1 MLRYGPLSRRLVQL
15 SLPILVENFLVMTLG
30 TVDTLMLS
38 SLSDN
43 SVAAVGMVN
52 QLVNL
57 VFIVFQVISLG
68 TTILCSQYFGARLHD
83 KVVQVVGVSL
93 VFNFLC
99 GLFFSLVLFVFAPQ
113 ILGLM
118 GLRAELMAEGCQ
130 YMRLV
135 GAFAFLQAMSLA
147 ISASLR
153 SAGLTRYPMIVAGV
167 VNVLNIVGDWALI
180 FGHLG
185 MPAMGVRGAAL
196 SSVICRGISVV
207 LLFIFLF
214 RKQISSFPKRLFS
227 PFPWS
232 DMGRV
237 LKIGVPSAGEQMS
250 YSLSQVVITYFIN
263 MMGNE
268 QLAVRSYV
276 TNIVIFTFMTALS
289 MSQGGSIE
297 IGHLIGEH
305 RFNAAYRLGRRVG
318 HLSMMIT
325 MAIAIGTALAGPLI
339 FGFLSDNG
347 EIVRLGCAVLWADVL
362 VEYGRAI
369 NFFGVNCLR
378 AAGDIYFPVLTGIA
392 ICWTVSVGF
401 SYLFGIALGGG
412 LVALWIALGMD
423 ELTRGCIF
431 LYRWKSRK
439 WASKAFV

>member
-15 SLPILVENFLVMTLG
+15 SLPILIENFLVMTVG

-38 SLSDN
+38 NLSDY

-57 VFIVFQVISLG
+57 VFIIFQVISLG
-68 TTILCSQYFGARLHD
+68 TTILCSQYFGARQHD
-83 KVVQVVGVSL
+83 RVIQVVGVSL
-93 VFNFLC
+93 AFNLMC
-99 GLFFSLVLFVFAPQ
+99 GLVLSAVLFFFAPQ
-113 ILGLM
+113 ILSLM
-118 GLRAELMAEGCQ
+118 GLRQELMTEGCQ

-167 VNVLNIVGDWALI
+167 VNMLNIIGDWSLI

-185 MPAMGVRGAAL
+185 MPVMGVRGAAL
-196 SSVICRGISVV
+196 SSVICRGISVI
-207 LLFIFLF
+207 LLFIFLL
-214 RKQISSFPKRLFS
+214 RKQIPRFPKRLFM
-227 PFPWS
+227 PFPWKV
-232 DMGRV
+232 MGNV
-237 LKIGVPSAGEQMS
+237 LKIGIPSAGEHMS
-250 YSLSQVVITYFIN
+250 YSLSQIVITYFIN
-263 MMGNE
+263 SMGNE
-268 QLAVRSYV
+268 QLIVRSYV
-276 TNIVIFTFMTALS
+276 TNIVIFTYMTALA
-289 MSQGGSIE
+289 MAEGGAIE

-318 HLSMMIT
+318 HLSMIVT
-325 MAIAIGTALAGPLI
+325 MAIAFGTALAGPVI
-339 FGFLSDNG
+339 FGFLSDNPD
-347 EIVRLGCAVLWADVL
+347 VVKLGCAVLWADVL

-369 NFFGVNCLR
+369 NFFGVDCLR

-392 ICWTVSVGF
+392 ICWTVSVGL
-401 SYLFGIALGGG
+401 SYLFGITLGGG
-412 LVALWIALGMD
+412 LVALWVALGID

-439 WASKAFV
+439 WVSKAFV